1 MKVDNAIIMAA
12 GTSSRFAPLSYE
24 KPKGLITVRGEVL
37 VERQIKQLKETG
49 IDEIIL
55 VVGYKNEMY
64 KYLVD
69 KYNVKL
75 IYNPEYNH
83 RNNNSSIYLAKDYI
97 KNTYICSVDN
107 YFLVNPF
114 KENEDF
120 SYYSAMYSK
129 SYTDEWCIEYDDNN
143 LITGVK
149 IGGKESWYML
159 GHAFW
164 TEDYSKKFLS
174 LLEAQYD
181 LESTK
186 DKFWED
192 IYIENIDSLN
202 MKINKYGKNDI
213 FEFDSLEELR
223 EFDPT
228 YLNNSGSK
236 ILEDIANKL
245 NCKEEDII
253 NIKPIKRDNES
264 IGFYFTVLGEN
275 YKYLYEDMDI
285 KKED

>member
-24 KPKGLITVRGEVL
+24 KPKGLISVRGEVL
-37 VERQIKQLKETG
+37 VERQIKQLKEAG

-64 KYLVD
+64 EYLVD
-69 KYNVKL
+69 KYDVKL
-75 IYNPEYNH
+75 IYNPEYNK

-107 YFLVNPF
+107 YFLINPF

-120 SYYSAMYSK
+120 SYYSAMYSEGW
-129 SYTDEWCIEYDDNN
+129 TDEWCIEYDDNN
-143 LITGVK
+143 HIMGVK
-149 IGGKESWYML
+149 IGGEDSWYML

-164 TEDYSKKFLS
+164 TEDYSKKFLA

-181 LESTK
+181 LETTK

-192 IYIENIDSLN
+192 IYIENIESLN
-202 MKINKYGKNDI
+202 MKINKYGKNYI

-236 ILEDIANKL
+236 ILEDISNKL
-245 NCKEEDII
+245 NCKEEDIK
-253 NIKPIKRDNES
+253 NIKPIKSANES
-264 IGFYFTVLGEN
+264 IGFYFTVLDEK
-275 YKYLYEDMDI
+275 YKYLYEDSDL

>member
-37 VERQIKQLKETG
+37 VERQIKQLKESG

-64 KYLVD
+64 EYLVD

-75 IYNPEYNH
+75 IYNPEYNN

-114 KENEDF
+114 KLNEDS

-149 IGGKESWYML
+149 IGGEESWYML

-181 LESTK
+181 LEITK

-192 IYIENIDSLN
+192 IYIENIDALD
-202 MKINKYGKNDI
+202 MKINKYGENDI

-223 EFDPT
+223 EFDHT

-236 ILEDIANKL
+236 ILEDVSKKL
-245 NCKEEDII
+245 NCKEEDIV

-275 YKYLYEDMDI
+275 YKYLYEDMNI